1 MSEKSKNYI
10 GCLFV
15 THSRYHCQLGGV
27 ALPGGRHQMFD
38 ILFIKLHTQS
48 TSVGGVP
55 VPVGGA
61 VADWL
66 EASKASVA
74 HKRQRLP
81 EGDSKQSAILKSGK
95 LSIQEDPPRSQLK
108 TLQLLC
114 VLTWRRKWFAT
125 WDSRQ
130 AVTYRKVNA
139 GFYRRKLQHSW
150 FLPFSSVNK

>member
-1 MSEKSKNYI
+1 MVL

-27 ALPGGRHQMFD
+27 ALPEGRHKTFD
-38 ILFIKLHTQS
+38 ILFIKLHTQG

-74 HKRQRLP
+74 HKRRRFS

-95 LSIQEDPPRSQLK
+95 LSIQEDPSRSQLK

-114 VLTWRRKWFAT
+114 VLTRRRWFAT
-125 WDSRQ
+125 RDSRQ